1 VTDLTMGSVA
11 LQGVAPRSAQE
22 SRLLSSM
29 STQEGLQ
36 DPGKIEKAAKDFE
49 SILLG
54 HWLEEAQQSLGS
66 APGGEDDEESDPAQS
81 QLQGLGMQ
89 SLATTITK
97 SGGIGLASLISRQL
111 HRLDNEA
118 PGSPQPAG
126 VYTRDVPGTI
136 NSLAPQP
143 QKNLQN
149 D

>member
-1 VTDLTMGSVA
+1 MSDLTMGSVV
-11 LQGVAPRSAQE
+11 LQGNAPTLAQE

-29 STQEGLQ
+29 STEEGLK

-66 APGGEDDEESDPAQS
+66 APGGEDDDDNDPAQS

-89 SLATTITK
+89 SLATAITN

-111 HRLDNEA
+111 HRVEA
-118 PGSPQPAG
+118 GLLRSPQSLG
-126 VYTRDVPGTI
+126 VDTGHVQETTNLRTRRKR
-136 NSLAPQP
+136 LA
-143 QKNLQN
+143 K
-149 D
+149 